1 MKVIYDPH
9 TDTINVIFR
18 DERIKESDEIRE
30 GIVVD
35 FGYDGNIVGF
45 EILNATRHI
54 TQPSAMTF
62 ELKTENGNS

>member
-1 MKVIYDPH
+1 MKVIYDSE
-9 TDTINVIFR
+9 TETKSVIFR
-18 DERIKESDEIRE
+18 EERIKESDEVKE
-30 GIVVD
+30 GVIVD

-45 EILNATRHI
+45 EILNATQHV